1 MSGDSSPN
9 QVNAAYAGDI
19 SAKESWAR
27 LEQDPNA
34 LLIDVRTQAEWSF
47 VGLPDLTELSRQ
59 PILVEWQTFPPGPA
73 PNPNFVSDLSTALDS
88 AGYAQGSPILF
99 LCRSGS
105 RSRGAAI
112 AATAAG
118 FGPCFNVGDG
128 FEGGLDAERKRG
140 SAEGWKAAGL
150 PWIQS

>member
-1 MSGDSSPN
+1 MSGASSPN
-9 QVNAAYAGDI
+9 QANAAYAGDI
-19 SAKESWAR
+19 NAKECWAR
-27 LEQDPNA
+27 LEQDPKA

-73 PNPNFVSDLSTALDS
+73 PNPNFVSDLSAALDG
-88 AGYAQGSPILF
+88 ARYAKSSSIFF

-105 RSRGAAI
+105 RSRGAAV

>member
-1 MSGDSSPN
+1 MLD

-27 LEQDPNA
+27 LEQDPKA

-73 PNPNFVSDLSTALDS
+73 PKPNFVSDLSTALGS
-88 AGYAQGSPILF
+88 AGYAQGSPIFF